1 MESVL
6 MQGHLLKE
14 LLYSITSILDRAE
27 AACNEHPV
35 NISIYNFKKKKSL
48 NIVIIPIYVP
58 GVLLLPC

>member
-27 AACNEHPV
+27 AACKEQPV
-35 NISIYNFKKKKSL
+35 NIIADFFMQCIYN
-48 NIVIIPIYVP
+48 
-58 GVLLLPC
+58 